1 MPELPDRKSAFF
13 EWFSAALEQAGITDL
28 RYPVKG
34 LNVWPPYGFLARRLL
49 DRSLREA
56 VEPLGYQEVSF
67 PALIPETELAKERE
81 HIKGFESQ
89 VYWVTHGGT
98 TPLDVRLCL
107 RPTSETAM
115 YPIFALWVR
124 SHRDLPLRVY
134 QVVNVFRYETKTTRP
149 LLRVREIHFF
159 EGHTVQ
165 IDEAGADR
173 QVADDLRSFARI
185 AEGAALPYLS
195 VRRPDWDKFPG
206 AHYSIAFDVPFGEGR
221 TLQVG
226 TVHHYRDNFARP
238 YGISFERE
246 DGSRA
251 FAHQTTYGISERLLG
266 AILGGHGDEKG
277 LIFPPPLA
285 PVQVVIVP
293 IPGKEGRESVEA
305 FASTLAEELERSG
318 LRVRADLGPDRPG
331 AKFFTWEARGVPLRL
346 EVGGREVASGTI
358 SMTDRLGHRGKIAR
372 SELAEG
378 VARAL
383 EGFHE
388 RLRLRAEE
396 AFHSLLK
403 VAGQMDDLAHP
414 GRVYLVGWCGKEECG
429 HRIEEKVDG
438 GLLGTLVG
446 ELPKPLPRGEGPPH
460 CIACGQ
466 SPSVW
471 AAAGRPL

>member
-1 MPELPDRKSAFF
+1 MPELPDRKTAFF
-13 EWFSAALEQAGITDL
+13 EWFSAVLEQAGITDL

-49 DRSLREA
+49 DRALREA

-67 PALIPETELAKERE
+67 PTLIPETELAKESE

-115 YPIFALWVR
+115 YPIFSLWIR

-165 IDEAGADR
+165 TDETAADR
-173 QVADDLRSFARI
+173 QVSDDLRSFARI
-185 AEGAALPYLS
+185 AQEAALPYLLC
-195 VRRPDWDKFPG
+195 RRPDWDKFPG
-206 AHYSIAFDVPFGEGR
+206 AHYSIAFDVPFAEGR

-226 TVHHYRDNFARP
+226 TVHHYRDNFSRP
-238 YGISFERE
+238 YGISFELE

-251 FAHQTTYGISERLLG
+251 FAHQTTYGLSERLLG
-266 AILGGHGDEKG
+266 AILGGHGDDRG
-277 LIFPPPLA
+277 LVFPPPLA
-285 PVQVVIVP
+285 PVQVVVIP
-293 IPGKEGRESVEA
+293 IPGKEGREGVEA
-305 FASTLAEELERSG
+305 YAGALVEELQRAGIRSKVDG
-318 LRVRADLGPDRPG
+318 GPDRPG

-346 EVGGREVASGTI
+346 EVGQREVSSGNL
-358 SMTDRLGHRGKIAR
+358 SWTDRLGGRGKVPR
-372 SELAEG
+372 TDLVPG
-378 VARAL
+378 VSQTL
-383 EGFHE
+383 EQFHR
-388 RLRLRAEE
+388 RLHLRAQETF
-396 AFHSLLK
+396 AAQLS
-403 VAGQMDDLAHP
+403 VAQRMEDLTPP
-414 GRVYLVGWCGKEECG
+414 GHVYLVAWCGKQDCG
-429 HRIEEKVDG
+429 HRIEEKVQG
-438 GLLGTLVG
+438 GLLGTLEG
-446 ELPKPLPRGEGPPH
+446 ELPKVLEGRPPSP
-460 CIACGQ
+460 CVACGDA
-466 SPSVW
+466 PARW

>member
-13 EWFSAALEQAGITDL
+13 EWFSAVLEQAGITDL

-34 LNVWPPYGFLARRLL
+34 LNVWPPYGFMARRLL
-49 DRSLREA
+49 DHTLREA
-56 VEPLGYQEVSF
+56 VEPLGYEEVSF
-67 PALIPETELAKERE
+67 PTLIPETELAKERE

-98 TPLDVRLCL
+98 TPLEVRLCL

-115 YPIFALWVR
+115 YPIFSLWIR

-165 IDEAGADR
+165 LDEAGADR

-185 AEGAALPYLS
+185 AQAAALPYLS
-195 VRRPDWDKFPG
+195 VRRPEWDKFPG

-226 TVHHYRDNFARP
+226 TVHHYRDNFSRP

-246 DGSRA
+246 DGSRS

-277 LIFPPPLA
+277 LVFPPSLA
-285 PVQVVIVP
+285 PVQVVIIP

-305 FASTLAEELERSG
+305 FAGTLAEELKGAGIRSK
-318 LRVRADLGPDRPG
+318 VDLGPERPG

-346 EVGGREVASGTI
+346 EVGIREVTSG
-358 SMTDRLGHRGKIAR
+358 SVSLTDRLGHRGKISR
-372 SELAEG
+372 SELVTG
-378 VARAL
+378 VSQAL
-383 EGFHE
+383 EEFH
-388 RLRLRAEE
+388 RHLRSRAEE
-396 AFHSLLK
+396 SFGSQLG
-403 VAGQMDDLAHP
+403 VAKQMDDLARP
-414 GRVYLVGWCGKEECG
+414 GRVYLVGWCGKEDCG

-438 GLLGTLVG
+438 GLLGTLEG
-446 ELPKPLPRGEGPPH
+446 ELPPPIRGQAPPP
-460 CIACGQ
+460 CVACAQ
-466 SPSVW
+466 APALW

>member
-1 MPELPDRKSAFF
+1 MPDLPDRKTAFF
-13 EWFSAALEQAGITDL
+13 EWFSAVLEQAGITDL

-49 DRSLREA
+49 DRALREA
-56 VEPLGYQEVSF
+56 VEPLGYEEVSF
-67 PALIPETELAKERE
+67 PTLIPETELAKERD

-98 TPLDVRLCL
+98 TPLEVRLCL

-115 YPIFALWVR
+115 YPIFSLWIR

-165 IDEAGADR
+165 LGEAEADR
-173 QVADDLRSFARI
+173 QVTDDLRSFARI
-185 AEGAALPYLS
+185 AEEAALPYLS
-195 VRRPDWDKFPG
+195 VRRPEWDKFPG

-226 TVHHYRDNFARP
+226 TVHHYRDNFSKP

-277 LIFPPPLA
+277 LVFPPALA

-305 FASTLAEELERSG
+305 YAGTLSEELKQAG
-318 LRVRADLGPDRPG
+318 LRCRLDLGPDRPG

-346 EVGGREVASGTI
+346 EVGAREVASGSL
-358 SMTDRLGHRGKIAR
+358 SMTDRLGDRGKVSR
-372 SELAEG
+372 SDLVIG
-378 VARAL
+378 VSRAL
-383 EGFHE
+383 QEFH
-388 RLRLRAEE
+388 RSLRLRAEE
-396 AFHSLLK
+396 AFRSQLAVSERL
-403 VAGQMDDLAHP
+403 DDLGQP
-414 GRVYLVGWCGKEECG
+414 GRVFLLGWCGKEACG

-438 GLLGTLVG
+438 GLLGTLEG
-446 ELPKPLPRGEGPPH
+446 ELPPILRGRAPPPCVACGEGQ
-460 CIACGQ
+460 GT
-466 SPSVW
+466 W